1 MQEVDDSRVCVCVC
15 VCVMLSFTWIVPVA
29 CEHGL

>member
-1 MQEVDDSRVCVCVC
+1 MQEVDDSRVCVC

-29 CEHGL
+29 CEHDL